1 MLESSALRRA
11 SILLVPALAVQLS
24 ACTSD
29 SPTAPPP
36 PPLPAPLPPGMIAGF
51 SVSRYFGIAMD
62 SIQFFSINESVA
74 RTAAFRQKYEQQ
86 AASATSY
93 AQTYPVLRRA
103 LAELDPHS
111 SVSTPNNLPGSTDA
125 PVDRPDLRVQSRMV
139 TPRLGYLW
147 VPGFIGRSQTGR
159 IDSTHQALR
168 ELDANNPCGWVLDLR
183 RNNGGFF
190 FALMASVG
198 PLYANG
204 GSGRVG
210 GQRYAGNYVINWFY
224 RQRANGTD
232 AFVIADAADS
242 AQLVV
247 QNPWRP
253 RRQGLPVAVLHN
265 TAVNASNQYTNIT
278 ASAGESI
285 TLAFR
290 GGPPTRSFGGPTYG
304 VASGRRP
311 FFMIDSA
318 RVDVT
323 DSYMFDRSGFTPG
336 NDPIAPDV
344 AIPSTAAPSFSTS
357 DAVVNAAVAWLESQP
372 ACTGAADPAGT
383 APRTNVVP
391 SRADLTPTL
400 PSGGRRLPT
409 RQSVFGLPD
418 AQLRLLH

>member
-1 MLESSALRRA
+1 MLESSVLRRA
-11 SILLVPALAVQLS
+11 SILLVPALAAQLT
-24 ACTSD
+24 ACASD
-29 SPTAPPP
+29 SPTAPPTTP
-36 PPLPAPLPPGMIAGF
+36 PPTTPPGTIGGL

-74 RTAAFRQKYEQQ
+74 RTAAFRQKYELQ

-93 AQTYPVLRRA
+93 AQTYPVLQRA
-103 LAELDPHS
+103 LSELDPHS
-111 SVSTPNNLPGSTDA
+111 SVSTPTNLPGSTDA

-139 TPRLGYLW
+139 TPRLGYVW
-147 VPGFIGRSQTGR
+147 IPGFIGRSQAGR

-168 ELDANNPCGWVLDLR
+168 ALDANAPCGWVLDLR

-198 PLYANG
+198 PLYAPGGNG
-204 GSGRVG
+204 RIG
-210 GQRYAGNYVINWFY
+210 GQRYADNYVINWFY

-232 AFVIADAADS
+232 AFMIADAADS
-242 AQLVV
+242 LQLTVE
-247 QNPWRP
+247 NPWRP
-253 RRQGLPVAVLHN
+253 RRPGLPVAVLHN

-311 FFMIDSA
+311 FFMVDSA

-323 DSYMFDRSGFTPG
+323 DSYMFDRNGFTPG

-344 AIPSTAAPSFSTS
+344 SIPSSAVPSFTTS
-357 DAVVNAAVAWLESQP
+357 DAVVDAAVAWLEAQP
-372 ACTGAADPAGT
+372 ACTGAPDRAADA
-383 APRTNVVP
+383 APRASVAPT
-391 SRADLTPTL
+391 RLAPTL
-400 PSGGRRLPT
+400 PEPGAGRRLPT
-409 RQSVFGLPD
+409 PRSVFALPD
-418 AQLRLLH
+418 AGLRLQP